1 MGRVYVVGNNWQLAS
16 IGAPAISLP
25 LFSALPRKR
34 GRRIERR
41 VVGPWPLGEKKK
53 KKKSKKKKKE
63 MKKKR
68 YHQGKTVGDFES
80 DGSGLSYEKAPD
92 KPLEGF

>member
-68 YHQGKTVGDFES
+68 HHQGKTVGILTATVL
-80 DGSGLSYEKAPD
+80 GLSYEKAPD